1 MKTRKK
7 RKTRARHR
15 RVKVW
20 FYLVWFGFRVSW
32 NYPRPGSI
40 VLERE
45 RCAAA
50 FDCSLD
56 ICVRSAEIL
65 ICVVGQGM
73 SYFPGQPVRFRFY
86 SLSLPF
92 PPPPFPPSN
101 VCLLCVASR
110 EWRPR
115 VYSTRSMIIA
125 TFGDCAQCRRIRRG
139 HERDLDRFLSSIRT
153 RESTRIR
160 IVVILCNLCCKV
172 IQRDRV
178 GWQRKYRLLI
188 AEPEV
193 NMELFVC
200 TFRWK
205 SYLGVA
211 IYSRVFLNCDFFPFS
226 FSTLRISL
234 GISYLWNNANNQSL
248 FFFYRFD

>member
-92 PPPPFPPSN
+92 SPPFHRQTFAF
-101 VCLLCVASR
+101 CAS
-110 EWRPR
+110 PR
-115 VYSTRSMIIA
+115 ANGDHVFTRLARWSSPRLE
-125 TFGDCAQCRRIRRG
+125 TVHSVGELEGGTRG
-139 HERDLDRFLSSIRT
+139 ISIGFCPRYVRANR
-153 RESTRIR
+153 RES
-160 IVVILCNLCCKV
+160 
-172 IQRDRV
+172 
-178 GWQRKYRLLI
+178 G
-188 AEPEV
+188 
-193 NMELFVC
+193 
-200 TFRWK
+200 
-205 SYLGVA
+205 S
-211 IYSRVFLNCDFFPFS
+211 
-226 FSTLRISL
+226 
-234 GISYLWNNANNQSL
+234 SL
-248 FFFYRFD
+248 FYVTCAVRLYREIE

>member
-1 MKTRKK
+1 MKTKEK

-86 SLSLPF
+86 SLSLSLPRF
-92 PPPPFPPSN
+92 FFFPPSN
-101 VCLLCVASR
+101 VCLLYVVSR
-110 EWRPR
+110 ANGDH
-115 VYSTRSMIIA
+115 VFTTRSMIVA
-125 TFGDCAQCRRIRRG
+125 MFGNCVQCRRIRIIVKG
-139 HERDLDRFLSSIRT
+139 SIGFCPRYV
-153 RESTRIR
+153 RASIIVVSTRIR

-172 IQRDRV
+172 I
-178 GWQRKYRLLI
+178 
-188 AEPEV
+188 
-193 NMELFVC
+193 
-200 TFRWK
+200 
-205 SYLGVA
+205 
-211 IYSRVFLNCDFFPFS
+211 
-226 FSTLRISL
+226 
-234 GISYLWNNANNQSL
+234 
-248 FFFYRFD
+248 

>member
-1 MKTRKK
+1 MKTKQKK
-7 RKTRARHR
+7 AARHR

-86 SLSLPF
+86 SPS
-92 PPPPFPPSN
+92 PPPPLPPLFFLSFLQRQTFAF
-101 VCLLCVASR
+101 VRCASS

-115 VYSTRSMIIA
+115 VYESLDDLA
-125 TFGDCAQCRRIRRG
+125 TFGNYAQCRRIRVVEGVSMR
-139 HERDLDRFLSSIRT
+139 RIDRFLSSILVRASDDRRRT
-153 RESTRIR
+153 TK
-160 IVVILCNLCCKV
+160 N
-172 IQRDRV
+172 QDR
-178 GWQRKYRLLI
+178 RYF
-188 AEPEV
+188 
-193 NMELFVC
+193 M
-200 TFRWK
+200 
-205 SYLGVA
+205 
-211 IYSRVFLNCDFFPFS
+211 
-226 FSTLRISL
+226 
-234 GISYLWNNANNQSL
+234 
-248 FFFYRFD
+248 

>member
-1 MKTRKK
+1 MKTKEK

-86 SLSLPF
+86 SLSLSPPRFFFLSSVKRLPF
-92 PPPPFPPSN
+92 
-101 VCLLCVASR
+101 VRCLSR

-115 VYSTRSMIIA
+115 VSIRSMIVA
-125 TFGDCAQCRRIRRG
+125 MFGNCVQCRRIRIIVKG
-139 HERDLDRFLSSIRT
+139 SIGFCPRYV
-153 RESTRIR
+153 RASIIVVSTRIR

-172 IQRDRV
+172 I
-178 GWQRKYRLLI
+178 
-188 AEPEV
+188 
-193 NMELFVC
+193 
-200 TFRWK
+200 
-205 SYLGVA
+205 
-211 IYSRVFLNCDFFPFS
+211 
-226 FSTLRISL
+226 
-234 GISYLWNNANNQSL
+234 
-248 FFFYRFD
+248 

>member
-1 MKTRKK
+1 MKTKEK

-86 SLSLPF
+86 SLSLSLPLAF
-92 PPPPFPPSN
+92 FSFLRQTF
-101 VCLLCVASR
+101 VFCTLSLARMATTCLRLARWSSPCLETA
-110 EWRPR
+110 
-115 VYSTRSMIIA
+115 YSV
-125 TFGDCAQCRRIRRG
+125 G
-139 HERDLDRFLSSIRT
+139 ELELSW
-153 RESTRIR
+153 
-160 IVVILCNLCCKV
+160 
-172 IQRDRV
+172 RDRSV
-178 GWQRKYRLLI
+178 
-188 AEPEV
+188 
-193 NMELFVC
+193 FVLV
-200 TFRWK
+200 TYAHR
-205 SYLGVA
+205 
-211 IYSRVFLNCDFFPFS
+211 
-226 FSTLRISL
+226 
-234 GISYLWNNANNQSL
+234 
-248 FFFYRFD
+248 